1 MAESQIVGIKD
12 FIILKLTF
20 RFEKNHAL
28 LSVVF
33 SFVGFI
39 YFYTSDIKPVCNSL
53 TLFDSFVARVRDT
66 TP

>member
-12 FIILKLTF
+12 FMIILKLTF

-39 YFYTSDIKPVCNSL
+39 YFYTSDIKPVCNN
-53 TLFDSFVARVRDT
+53 
-66 TP
+66 